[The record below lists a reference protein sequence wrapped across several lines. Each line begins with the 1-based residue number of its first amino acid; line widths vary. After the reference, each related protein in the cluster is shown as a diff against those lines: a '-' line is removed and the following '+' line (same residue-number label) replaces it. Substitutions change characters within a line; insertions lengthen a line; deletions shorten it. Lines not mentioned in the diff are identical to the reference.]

1 MAQRGESTR
10 AEILSQPSVWA
21 EALDAFRAQAASV
34 RALLN
39 SQGFERVI
47 FTGCGSTHYLSM
59 TAAALFQLLTGIPAQ
74 ARPASEIVLFPD
86 LVLAPKA
93 RTLLV
98 AVSRSGTTTETV
110 EAVRLFRARTGSAAI
125 TITCDGRSNLAQI
138 SDLVL
143 AAEAAQEESV
153 AQTRSFTSMLLI
165 AQALAAAAAQ
175 IDFNPLAQL
184 PTLCQRL
191 LTDYQAVAQQLG
203 EDMGID
209 QFFFLGSGLLYGTAS
224 EAMLKMKEMSL
235 SHSEAFHVLE
245 FRHGPMSMV
254 TEQTLIAGLIA
265 EDAAPHELRVL
276 GEMHARGAHTLSLI
290 DGNTQ
295 ASPGERRV
303 VVQLQSGLPLW
314 ARPVLYMPVLQ
325 LLAYYRAMAK
335 GQNPDRP
342 TNLEAVVSL
351 DKLV

>member
-10 AEILSQPSVWA
+10 AEILSQPTVWA
-21 EALDAFRAQAASV
+21 SVLDVFKAQAAAI
-34 RALLN
+34 RALLD
-39 SQGFERVI
+39 SQRFERVI

-59 TAAALFQLLTGIPAQ
+59 TAAALFQSLTDIPAQ

-86 LVLAPKA
+86 LVLAPKVK
-93 RTLLV
+93 TLLV

-110 EAVRLFRARTGSAAI
+110 EAARLFRARMNSPVI
-125 TITCDGRSNLAQI
+125 TITCDSNSKLAQI

-165 AQALAAAAAQ
+165 AQALAATAAQ

-191 LTDYQAVAQQLG
+191 LTDYHAVAQRFG

-209 QFFFLGSGLLYGTAS
+209 QFFFLGSGLLYGVAS

-254 TEQTLIAGLIA
+254 TERALIAGLIA

-276 GEMHARGAHTLSLI
+276 DEMHAHGAHTLSLI

-295 ASPGERRV
+295 AGTGERRAV
-303 VVQLQSGLPLW
+303 VRLQSGLSVW

-325 LLAYYRAMAK
+325 LLAFYRAMAK

-342 TNLEAVVSL
+342 ANLEAVVSL